1 MPVLY
6 VRTFSGHFTEE
17 LQRVRKI
24 LLEPIS
30 LDQRRVQHGVPM
42 FARGSHTLED
52 LNRFL
57 QVAALHACIYH
68 TSIGHCI
75 RLLPL

>member
-6 VRTFSGHFTEE
+6 VRTFSGHFTKE

-30 LDQRRVQHGVPM
+30 LDQRRVQNGFRCLP
-42 FARGSHTLED
+42 ED
-52 LNRFL
+52 RIPLKISTAFSKW
-57 QVAALHACIYH
+57 H